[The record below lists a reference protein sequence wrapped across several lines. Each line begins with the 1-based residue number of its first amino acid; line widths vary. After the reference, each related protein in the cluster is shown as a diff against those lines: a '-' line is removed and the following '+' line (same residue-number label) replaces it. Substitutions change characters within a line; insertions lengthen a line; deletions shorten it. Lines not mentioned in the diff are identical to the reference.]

1 MGNKRILIVD
11 DEETILTVLKGSL
24 RVLGPEYEVVT
35 ATSGDAALE
44 RLHQQTFDVVV
55 TDYLMGGMDGLQ
67 LMEIIHSINPETR
80 VIMLTAYGGNE
91 LEEETRRLQAYRYL
105 SKPLEIHAF
114 RQVVQEALGDLA
126 INRPGILILSD
137 LRFKQLNRVMEQLR
151 VETGASCVFL
161 SEIEGKILVRAGMLD
176 EALENSVVSLLGE
189 SMANVLKA
197 GNNLDGEGETI
208 NLIYREGKRQD
219 LYALNVAGDLLLVLL
234 VDRKEFGNRL
244 GTVWFYVRKAAL
256 EVRKTLG
263 ESEQAGVRQF
273 ADDGAAKR

>member
-24 RVLGPEYEVVT
+24 RVLGPEYEVAT

-67 LMEIIHSINPETR
+67 LMEIIHSINPDTR
-80 VIMLTAYGGNE
+80 VIMMTAYGSNE
-91 LEEETRRLQAYRYL
+91 LEEEARRLQAYRYL

-126 INRPGILILSD
+126 ISRPGILILSD
-137 LRFKQLNRVMEQLR
+137 LRFRQLNRVIEQLR
-151 VETGASCVFL
+151 AETGASCVFL
-161 SEIEGKILVRAGMLD
+161 SEIEGKILARAGV
-176 EALENSVVSLLGE
+176 LEQTLGDSVVSLLGE
-189 SMANVLKA
+189 SMASLLKA
-197 GNNLDGEGETI
+197 GYQLDGEGETI
-208 NLIYREGKRQD
+208 NLIYREGKKQD
-219 LYALNVAGDLLLVLL
+219 LYALNVARELLLVLL

-244 GTVWFYVRKAAL
+244 GTVWFYVRRAAL

-263 ESEQAGVRQF
+263 ESDQSGISQVIEN
-273 ADDGAAKR
+273 GAARR